1 MSFEGPR
8 KKAER
13 LEPKNQG
20 LSLNRR
26 DALRAALLLL
36 VAPNPSPTEARPR
49 KREAAPPPELP
60 PAYKESSLQPENI
73 RGMREAAFTR
83 LENNVGETA
92 GKILGAEDRAAFI
105 ALQKKRLAD
114 LKIVQGS
121 SGMYIPSRTEI
132 LEVIKDT
139 TQIAEPFKADM
150 AAFHKTVQTKG
161 VGILIN
167 AGKNQ
172 RMYLVKNT
180 DDGLE
185 FMLGARVTTGED
197 GISFEPGSS
206 NASRAGLQFVE
217 AIRKDNVVSGENVAY
232 NAKEKPG
239 GHLPVTTL
247 TKTGARKTIYIA
259 EVGVANVGLIAYRLA
274 DKKGLNIPGQALHAG
289 PLRKNAASHGCTRTD
304 EITALSLETFI
315 TAGTPVMIYE
325 GADTRVE
332 VKRTER
338 SERAQVEKKKTQ
350 PPPSRPEPR
359 RTPPPG
365 RSSPEPAK
373 RDNTWMDQVRKGS
386 GN

>member
-20 LSLNRR
+20 LALNRR

-49 KREAAPPPELP
+49 KREAAPPELP

-73 RGMREAAFTR
+73 RSMREAAFTR

-92 GKILGAEDRAAFI
+92 GKILGTEDRAAFI
-105 ALQKKRLAD
+105 SLQKRRLAD

-139 TQIAEPFKADM
+139 THLPELFRADM
-150 AAFHKTVQTKG
+150 AAFHKAVQTKG
-161 VGILIN
+161 LGILIN

-247 TKTGARKTIYIA
+247 TKTGTRKTIYIA

-274 DKKGLNIPGQALHAG
+274 DKKGVNKDGHALHAG

-304 EITALSLETFI
+304 EVTILSLETFI

-325 GADTRVE
+325 GTDTRIE
-332 VKRTER
+332 VQRTPR
-338 SERAQVEKKKTQ
+338 SERAQVDKKKTQ
-350 PPPSRPEPR
+350 PPPQPEPR
-359 RTPPPG
+359 RAPPPE
-365 RSSPEPAK
+365 RRPSPSGK
-373 RDNTWMDQVRKGS
+373 NDDTWMDQVRKGS